1 MPPRPNLVCCHCGR
15 SFKPDRFN
23 HHHQKYCG
31 LPECTAARD
40 RSYRQQSTRQ
50 RLADDPLFR
59 ERERIRCREAM
70 CAVRAR
76 RKAAMARAA
85 PPAPP
90 SPPEES
96 AEPAGAQLFTLTAD
110 SSPPEE
116 PAEPLATST
125 LAIYGVISQL
135 IGSTDSDEVRRATM
149 GYADRGRRLTAGGLG
164 GGTRSG

>member
-31 LPECTAARD
+31 LPECTAARN
-40 RSYRQQSTRQ
+40 RGYRQQNTQ
-50 RLADDPLFR
+50 RHLADAPSFR
-59 ERERIRCREAM
+59 EQERIRCCEAM
-70 CAVRAR
+70 RAVRAR
-76 RKAAMARAA
+76 RKAATARAA

-90 SPPEES
+90 SPPEE
-96 AEPAGAQLFTLTAD
+96 
-110 SSPPEE
+110 
-116 PAEPLATST
+116 PAEPLAMST
-125 LAIYGVISQL
+125 LTMFGVISQL

-149 GYADRGRRLTAGGLG
+149 GYADRGRRLTAGGLD